1 MLLQALEISKFSQG
15 TTSCTIIDDLATED
29 KFATNIEYYS
39 QSMFQLSIL
48 LSRKFSLIEHFRG
61 LRVFRGSTPTAR
73 SAGALLRR
81 VHGRISLSARREPR
95 MQCGAIV

>member
-39 QSMFQLSIL
+39 QAMFQFSIL

-73 SAGALLRR
+73 SAGRSTSQSSWSDQC
-81 VHGRISLSARREPR
+81 VREA
-95 MQCGAIV
+95 GASNAVR